1 MVGSWMQGK
10 GWEPLKGTTT
20 VGIVCKG
27 GVVFATDTR
36 VTSGYFIAHRRGK
49 KVYQIDSH
57 LAMTIAGGVA
67 DAQNVV
73 DTLKFYANIYRL
85 QRGIPMPVR
94 AASRLVANVLFS
106 ARLFPYIAEVL
117 VGGYEDA
124 GSRVFKIDLFGSLT
138 EEKFVATGSGSPV
151 AYGVLED
158 GFQEGLSLDEGAL
171 LAVRAVTAAIKRNIG
186 TGDGFDV
193 AVIDKAGFRELSLDE
208 KRALLQQ
215 IPGSGGLALL

>member
-1 MVGSWMQGK
+1 MQGK